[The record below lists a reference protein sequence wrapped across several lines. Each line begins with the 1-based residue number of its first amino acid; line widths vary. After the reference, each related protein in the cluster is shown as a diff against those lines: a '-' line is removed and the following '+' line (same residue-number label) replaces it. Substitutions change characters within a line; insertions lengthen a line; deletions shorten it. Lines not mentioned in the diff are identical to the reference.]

1 MHTGCPVIRGIKWGA
16 PIWIHVDEFRPEE
29 LRRPPIRDTRDPS
42 ACADYNDNCAN
53 WKAAGECGKNSAFME
68 QTCRKSC
75 NECEACAPNDW
86 TCVNRN
92 RRKAGYLEIDSNEMK
107 WLGVDLWQTPEPSPE
122 L

>member
-16 PIWIHVDEFRPEE
+16 PVWIHVDEFRPEE

-42 ACADYNDNCAN
+42 ACADYNPNCPT
-53 WKAAGECGKNSAFME
+53 WKAAGECGKNSGFMME
-68 QTCRKSC
+68 TCRKSC
-75 NECEACAPNDW
+75 NECEACASDDW
-86 TCVNRN
+86 PCVNRN
-92 RRKAGYLEIDSNEMK
+92 RKKAGYLEIDSNEMK

>member
-42 ACADYNDNCAN
+42 ACADYNANCAT

-86 TCVNRN
+86 TCVNHN
-92 RRKAGYLEIDSNEMK
+92 RKKAGYLEIDSNEMK
-107 WLGVDLWQTPEPSPE
+107 WLGVNLWQTPEPSPE